1 VRQQLPGVRE
11 RAAGKKPLFYGPFA
25 HGTRFADQGTSDVR
39 AAHVAAFV
47 GVKAMMFALGA
58 ASSLL
63 DGLQA
68 LTSSKSSSQAASATQ
83 TQGQASVN
91 PFDLGATSQSSG
103 STSSVFSPG
112 TSSFSAISPE
122 TMSALLDAQSQ
133 SGTTSATPTSP
144 SDALK
149 DLFSQIDGNGDGSIS
164 KSEFES
170 ALGAGGTNTAAAD
183 KVFGDLDSNGDGSV
197 SLDEIKSALQGSG
210 HHGHRH
216 MHASASSSSSDTSS
230 TDSST
235 DPTDPFAA
243 LQTGTST
250 NLSDLLKAVDKSQ
263 LQSIS
268 ASGSA
273 SSSYNMI
280 QQALSRAEQSFANSI
295 SGSMSVN
302 V

>member
-1 VRQQLPGVRE
+1 
-11 RAAGKKPLFYGPFA
+11 
-25 HGTRFADQGTSDVR
+25 
-39 AAHVAAFV
+39 
-47 GVKAMMFALGA
+47 MMFALGA

-63 DGLQA
+63 DSLQA
-68 LTSSKSSSQAASATQ
+68 LTSSKSSSSTTSTTQ
-83 TQGQASVN
+83 TQGQEQASVN
-91 PFDLGATSQSSG
+91 PFDLSAGSQASG
-103 STSSVFSPG
+103 NTSSVFSPG
-112 TSSFSAISPE
+112 TSRFSSISPE

-133 SGTTSATPTSP
+133 SGATSSTPTDP

-149 DLFSQIDGNGDGSIS
+149 DLFSQIDGDGNGSIN
-164 KSEFES
+164 KSEFEN

-183 KVFGDLDSNGDGSV
+183 KVFGDLDANGDGSV
-197 SLDEIKSALQGSG
+197 SLDEMKSALQGAGG
-210 HHGHRH
+210 HHHGGHHH
-216 MHASASSSSSDTSS
+216 MHASGSSSDPSS

-235 DPTDPFAA
+235 DPNATDPLAA
-243 LQTGTST
+243 LQQGGPTS
-250 NLSDLLKAVDKSQ
+250 LGDLLKAVDKSS

-295 SGSMSVN
+295 SSSLSVN